1 MSKDIFISYSTND
14 TDIAEKARDYLE
26 ENGLDCW
33 MAPRDIKTSDNYAQE
48 IMDALNE
55 AKIVTLIFSKSSN
68 ESPYVLEELD
78 KAYRDKPI
86 LPFRIDDVLPKG
98 SMEFYLRNNQWLD
111 ASTNPEDFFDDLV
124 KDARR
129 LIELGGGPPEPP
141 VPHEPPKPHDTN
153 DSPEQGFISKYK
165 IPIVA
170 LVVLL
175 VAVAGFV
182 MFSANGNGNVDAN
195 ETGIVVDYIGM
206 DDDSSKGYS
215 WQYSYFVF
223 GTVSANSTS
232 PDDIVHIEF
241 LDDSGKVIESNDTKV
256 SDIEGN
262 ILASAYLD
270 DDDVDKVS
278 VELKNT
284 NDKVLYSAESDN
296 IIKQ

>member
-1 MSKDIFISYSTND
+1 
-14 TDIAEKARDYLE
+14 
-26 ENGLDCW
+26 
-33 MAPRDIKTSDNYAQE
+33 
-48 IMDALNE
+48 
-55 AKIVTLIFSKSSN
+55 
-68 ESPYVLEELD
+68 
-78 KAYRDKPI
+78 
-86 LPFRIDDVLPKG
+86 
-98 SMEFYLRNNQWLD
+98 
-111 ASTNPEDFFDDLV
+111 
-124 KDARR
+124 
-129 LIELGGGPPEPP
+129 
-141 VPHEPPKPHDTN
+141 
-153 DSPEQGFISKYK
+153 
-165 IPIVA
+165 
-170 LVVLL
+170 
-175 VAVAGFV
+175 
-182 MFSANGNGNVDAN
+182 
-195 ETGIVVDYIGM
+195 M

-223 GTVSANSTS
+223 GSVSANSTS

>member
-78 KAYRDKPI
+78 KAYKDKPI
-86 LPFRIDDVLPKG
+86 RIDDVLPKG

-129 LIELGGGPPEPP
+129 LIEFGGGPPVPP
-141 VPHEPPKPHDTN
+141 VPFEPPKPHDP
-153 DSPEQGFISKYK
+153 PEPHEPGFLSKYK
-165 IPIVA
+165 IPIIA
-170 LVVLL
+170 LVIFM
-175 VAVAGFV
+175 VAAAGFV
-182 MFSANGNGNVDAN
+182 MFSANGNSNGDAN

>member
-78 KAYRDKPI
+78 KAYKDKPI

-141 VPHEPPKPHDTN
+141 VPHEPPKPHDSN
-153 DSPEQGFISKYK
+153 DSHEPGFLSKYK
-165 IPIVA
+165 IPIIA
-170 LVVLL
+170 LVIFM
-175 VAVAGFV
+175 VAAAGFV
-182 MFSANGNGNVDAN
+182 MFSANGNGNGDAN

-223 GTVSANSTS
+223 GSVSANSTS